1 MNHKAGYVALVGEPN
16 AGKSTLLNTLLGQK
30 LSIVTP
36 KPQTTRHKITGILTG
51 ENFQIIFLDTPGLIK
66 PKYAL
71 QELMMTSADEAI
83 KDADIVAFLID
94 ARSRDVTVP
103 FEHGI
108 RNAELKTMNKGQET
122 SNVEQRTKKPEHGT
136 DKPLFLVLNK
146 IDLMKRNDVLSLIQ
160 SASEIRSFKEII
172 PVSALTGENLDD
184 LKKTIIKYLPEGDPL
199 YPEDYLSDRDE
210 RFFVSELVRE
220 EIFKVFK
227 EEVPYS
233 TTVEIEEFRE
243 SNEKKTYIRAII
255 YVEKDSQ
262 KGIIIGKNG
271 AALKRIGQS
280 SRKQIEEMIENE
292 VFLELFVKVRDGWRN
307 NKKALLQLG
316 YR

>member
-1 MNHKAGYVALVGEPN
+1 MSHKAGYVALVGEPN
-16 AGKSTLLNTLLGQK
+16 VGKSTLLNALLGQK

-36 KPQTTRHKITGILTG
+36 KPQTTRHKIAGILTK
-51 ENFQIIFLDTPGLIK
+51 ENFQIVFLDTPGLIE

-71 QELMMTSADEAI
+71 QEVMMTFANDAI
-83 KDADIVAFLID
+83 RDADIVVLLVD
-94 ARSRDVTVP
+94 ASS
-103 FEHGI
+103 HG
-108 RNAELKTMNKGQET
+108 AADSLKSGRGFGRKL
-122 SNVEQRTKKPEHGT
+122 EQGG
-136 DKPLFLVLNK
+136 DKPIFLLLNK
-146 IDLMKRNDVLSLIQ
+146 IDLVKKHEILPIIQ
-160 SASEIRSFKEII
+160 SAAEIYPIKEII

-184 LKKTIIKYLPEGDPL
+184 LEKTIVNYLPEGKAF
-199 YPEDYLSDRDE
+199 YPEDYVSDRDE

-220 EIFKVFK
+220 EMFKAFK

-243 SNEKKTYIRAII
+243 KDDERKTYIRAVI
-255 YVEKDSQ
+255 YIEKESQ

-271 AALKRIGQS
+271 AALKQVGQD
-280 SRKQIEEMIENE
+280 SRKQIEEMIGHE

-307 NKKALLQLG
+307 NKKTLAQLG